1 MRFARLLWLVVFTG
15 ILSMNV
21 RANGQVKVW
30 EGTTSLPAS
39 DEGPPDENPPFDIFS
54 TQENYPYTMRTNVR
68 ETESAHAWRALYLEN
83 EYLKCTILPDLGG
96 HIYTCIDKIN
106 NKPMFYAN
114 PSIKKA
120 IIAYR
125 GAWAAFGE
133 EFNFPVSHNWVTI
146 SPVNWAYST
155 AADGSASV
163 TVGNRDRVYGM
174 DWTVEIVLHPG
185 STLVEE
191 RVTLSNPSDARRHFF
206 WWNNTGIEVWPDSRL
221 YYPMQFTKD
230 NGSDDIDTW
239 PVNSKGIDLS
249 VVSRQKGDFEAFAYG
264 SSEPFMGL
272 YSPHTDS
279 GVAHWADPSIVPAK
293 KIFGWGND
301 SNALDWRHRLS
312 DNNSAYVEL
321 QSGLFKDQVTYQFLA
336 PHHSIHFTEFWMP
349 VRGIG
354 SITRANLNGVVAL
367 ERETQPDGKIA
378 LKLGFNA
385 NRALPNAKIVIS
397 DGEKNVF
404 EETASLDP
412 AATWMHR
419 IPGVEA
425 GKTYT
430 FLVSNA
436 KGEPLLKHTEGV
448 YDLIPKNQVHIGAQP
463 EPKPRDEKAWLDEDF
478 LKQGTDHELQGDYL
492 AAWAS
497 YQSGLAKYPSST
509 GLLKAAGRLAVGL
522 WRYEEAS
529 KLLAKAQEGD
539 TSDPETH
546 YYRGIAETALGH
558 SSIARTELEAAH
570 SSASFSNAAGLLLA
584 ELLAREHDTVGAL
597 KILETSCPASSS
609 DLRCI
614 EETVALKRATGDL
627 AGAKS
632 LAAESL
638 QRYPTSLFL
647 RNETSKLG
655 TPAKPAVMG
664 PELDH
669 HLAAD
674 TNRILSL
681 VLQYNRLGLYA
692 DSLELLSRNYPK
704 VAPEEG
710 EPGAVPPSQ
719 DAVLAYYRAFCREK
733 LGQPAAV
740 DYETASHLPLLY
752 VFPNEPDEINVLR
765 TALAANPNDASA
777 HFLLGSLWFSKGIV
791 DPALEE
797 WRRAESLN
805 PKIPSLQASLGR
817 ALLEVKKQP
826 AQAISEFQR
835 GLQAEPGNAALY
847 LGLDQAMRE
856 TGRSASQRADM
867 MKAFPDPA
875 NMSADLVRALVDAL
889 NESGHK
895 DEANAVL
902 AHRFIPRKEGEA
914 PLQPQK

>member
-1 MRFARLLWLVVFTG
+1 MRLARLLGLVVFTG
-15 ILSMNV
+15 ILTMNG

-30 EGTTSLPAS
+30 EGTMSMPAS
-39 DEGPPDENPPFDIFS
+39 DEGPPDENPPFDFFS

-68 ETESAHAWRALYLEN
+68 ETESAHAWHALYLEN

-106 NKPMFYAN
+106 NKSMFYAN
-114 PSIKKA
+114 PSFKKA

-125 GAWAAFGE
+125 GAWSAFGE

-146 SPVNWAYST
+146 SPVDWAYST

-191 RVTLSNPSDARRHFF
+191 RVTLSNPSDARHHFF

-279 GVAHWADPSIVPAK
+279 GVAHWADPSVVPAK

-301 SNALDWRHRLS
+301 SNALDWRRRLS
-312 DNNSAYVEL
+312 DNSSAYVEL
-321 QSGLFKDQVTYQFLA
+321 QSGLFKDQVTYQFLE
-336 PHHSIHFTEFWMP
+336 PHQSIHFTEFWMP
-349 VRGIG
+349 VRNIG
-354 SITRANLNGVVAL
+354 SITRANLNGVVAM

-378 LKLGFNA
+378 LKLGFNT
-385 NRALPNAKIVIS
+385 NRAVTGAKIVIS

-404 EETASLDP
+404 EETTSLDP
-412 AATWMHR
+412 AVTWIHR
-419 IPGVEA
+419 IPDVEA
-425 GKTYT
+425 RKSYT
-430 FLVSNA
+430 FLLSDA
-436 KGEPLLKHTEGV
+436 KGETLLKHTEGV
-448 YDLIPKNQVHIGAQP
+448 YDVVPKNQVHIGQQP
-463 EPKPRDEKAWLDEDF
+463 APKAREEKAWLDEDF
-478 LKQGTDHELQGDYL
+478 LKQGTDQELQGDHL
-492 AAWAS
+492 SAWAS
-497 YQSGLAKYPSST
+497 YQSGLAKYPSSL
-509 GLLKAAGRLAVGL
+509 GLLKAAGRLAVSL
-522 WRYEEAS
+522 WRYDEAS
-529 KLLAKAQEGD
+529 KLLAKAREGA
-539 TSDPETH
+539 TPDPETH
-546 YYRGIAETALGH
+546 YYRGVAETALGH
-558 SSIARTELEAAH
+558 SSVARTELEAART
-570 SSASFSNAAGLLLA
+570 SASFSSAAGLLLA
-584 ELLAREHDTVGAL
+584 ELLAREHDTAGAL
-597 KILETSCPASSS
+597 KLLETSCPASAG

-632 LAAESL
+632 FAAESL

-647 RNETSKLG
+647 RNEIAKLG
-655 TPAKPAVMG
+655 TPPKPVVRG
-664 PELDH
+664 PELDR
-669 HLAAD
+669 HLAGD
-674 TNRILSL
+674 TNRILNL

-704 VAPEEG
+704 VAPEESD
-710 EPGAVPPSQ
+710 PGAVPPSQ
-719 DAVLAYYRAFCREK
+719 DAMLAYYRAYCREK
-733 LGQPAAV
+733 LGQAAAA

-752 VFPNEPDEINVLR
+752 VFPNQPDEITVLR
-765 TALAANPNDASA
+765 AALTANPNDASA

-805 PKIPSLQASLGR
+805 PKTPSLQASLGR

-826 AQAISEFQR
+826 AQAASEFQQ

-856 TGRSASQRADM
+856 MGRSASQRADM
-867 MKAFPDPA
+867 MKTFPDPA
-875 NMSADLVRALVDAL
+875 NMPADLVRALVDAL